1 MNGQALLLMRDYL
14 KDMCLQYDDS
24 IHVMVAQRKQ
34 GKKFSLSDHVAGL
47 IYAQLTNQTKWS
59 RIVPHLKE
67 IDNLF
72 FSYDVEKIKGKSA
85 DYFSDGIFNL
95 KCGNISTRAQM
106 RGLVHNIEVME
117 RLADEYGSMDKFV
130 LSAPAHIVVEKLSSS
145 RSPYKLSMMGEAL
158 TWEYIRNVGIDACKP
173 DTHLRRFLGG
183 SRMGSVDN
191 EIASVE
197 ETIEQVEIL
206 AKQTGLTLCAV
217 DNIIWSFCADG
228 YGEICTATPR
238 CEKCV
243 VRGHCANT
251 NALLQTNENFIT
263 YTEMRKIC
271 TDLNNDATEI
281 GKYILKVI
289 EVDI

>member
-1 MNGQALLLMRDYL
+1 
-14 KDMCLQYDDS
+14 
-24 IHVMVAQRKQ
+24 
-34 GKKFSLSDHVAGL
+34 
-47 IYAQLTNQTKWS
+47 
-59 RIVPHLKE
+59 
-67 IDNLF
+67 
-72 FSYDVEKIKGKSA
+72 
-85 DYFSDGIFNL
+85 
-95 KCGNISTRAQM
+95 
-106 RGLVHNIEVME
+106 
-117 RLADEYGSMDKFV
+117 
-130 LSAPAHIVVEKLSSS
+130 
-145 RSPYKLSMMGEAL
+145 
-158 TWEYIRNVGIDACKP
+158 
-173 DTHLRRFLGG
+173 
-183 SRMGSVDN
+183 MGSVDN